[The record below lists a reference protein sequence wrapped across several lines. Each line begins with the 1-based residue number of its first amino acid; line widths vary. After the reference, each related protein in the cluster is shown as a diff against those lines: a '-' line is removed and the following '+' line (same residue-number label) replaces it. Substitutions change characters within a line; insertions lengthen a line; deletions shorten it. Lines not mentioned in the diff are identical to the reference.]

1 MRRAAQ
7 LTLFLFCSSVAAAQE
22 PSGNPAE
29 LTGIRVS
36 DQSAAEVQI
45 QLSTTHPVAS
55 PEVVG
60 TYRDSLV
67 LELPGTVYRALP
79 RRVQV
84 GRAGIKAVRVW
95 MQSERPAST
104 RVLVEIERTEQYT
117 VTSDGTTVVLRVGPT
132 LAPVGSAEIHDTA
145 EIFGRRTPA
154 PAARGGT
161 SASLGAALTGIFH
174 RSAGKPV
181 VYKGPTLKDNSNVP
195 PASPDAKSA
204 ADSASQATQTPA
216 PSTAAQ
222 STPDTAPS
230 REEDPVNAAQVATS
244 TPQGPP
250 PELPTGEPS
259 ADKAVAVPETGA
271 RIEVTKNPPPTDVEP
286 AAQSPSSAGNSAA
299 PAPSV
304 AHIDVALP
312 AASAST
318 DSLASA
324 SSVALPQPASE
335 PTSVPV
341 ASSNSAV
348 AGSIKA
354 PPPMANPGVRTEFH
368 VKFVEA
374 DSAYIDGGRSSGLV
388 EGMKL
393 LVKDARGEGSHSS
406 DPNPAA
412 ELVVVGAAETSAVTE
427 IHKLQR
433 EVVAG
438 DAAFLSSETVEALV
452 QQQAVSAT
460 RNYPAVITFSEG
472 GDALDEEAHAFVPKP
487 PLPSVNR
494 AVGRI
499 GFDYIRTTSTDASQL
514 TSLSYGAVLRVD
526 YTRIGGTYWDLRGYW
541 RGNFTSNSAASQQ
554 TLQDLLNRTYH
565 LALTYENPGSRW
577 VLGAGR
583 MYLPWAVSLQTID
596 GGYLGARLGHG
607 TTFGIFGGS
616 TPDPTSW
623 NYNPDRHLGGSF
635 FNATGGTFDGF
646 HYSST
651 LGAGE
656 EFQNV
661 QYSTTTTAGTTTSS
675 YQDNRPFAFL
685 ENSISYSRRFSV
697 FEALQVDHPSGNPVV
712 ASPGTGLSSSFLTV
726 RVEPVS
732 RIELTANDTYF
743 RDIPTFDPQLI
754 GTGLLDRYLFQ
765 GWSGGVRI
773 EPIKKIFVYTEL
785 GRSSRSGDAS
795 ASLNQLY
802 GMTIGELPK
811 LKLRADAH
819 YSKFSSSFGSG
830 IYRAFSLSRSI
841 GDRFHFEVLGG
852 DQDFTSSL
860 AGNQNARF
868 VTTNVDTSLGASLFL
883 QGGFTT
889 YRGQLQNYNQMYV
902 IIGYQFDSKWKR
914 KK

>member
-1 MRRAAQ
+1 
-7 LTLFLFCSSVAAAQE
+7 
-22 PSGNPAE
+22 
-29 LTGIRVS
+29 
-36 DQSAAEVQI
+36 
-45 QLSTTHPVAS
+45 
-55 PEVVG
+55 
-60 TYRDSLV
+60 
-67 LELPGTVYRALP
+67 
-79 RRVQV
+79 
-84 GRAGIKAVRVW
+84 
-95 MQSERPAST
+95 
-104 RVLVEIERTEQYT
+104 
-117 VTSDGTTVVLRVGPT
+117 
-132 LAPVGSAEIHDTA
+132 
-145 EIFGRRTPA
+145 
-154 PAARGGT
+154 
-161 SASLGAALTGIFH
+161 
-174 RSAGKPV
+174 
-181 VYKGPTLKDNSNVP
+181 
-195 PASPDAKSA
+195 
-204 ADSASQATQTPA
+204 
-216 PSTAAQ
+216 
-222 STPDTAPS
+222 
-230 REEDPVNAAQVATS
+230 
-244 TPQGPP
+244 
-250 PELPTGEPS
+250 
-259 ADKAVAVPETGA
+259 
-271 RIEVTKNPPPTDVEP
+271 
-286 AAQSPSSAGNSAA
+286 
-299 PAPSV
+299 
-304 AHIDVALP
+304 
-312 AASAST
+312 
-318 DSLASA
+318 
-324 SSVALPQPASE
+324 
-335 PTSVPV
+335 
-341 ASSNSAV
+341 
-348 AGSIKA
+348 
-354 PPPMANPGVRTEFH
+354 
-368 VKFVEA
+368 
-374 DSAYIDGGRSSGLV
+374 
-388 EGMKL
+388 
-393 LVKDARGEGSHSS
+393 
-406 DPNPAA
+406 
-412 ELVVVGAAETSAVTE
+412 VTE

-438 DAAFLSSETVEALV
+438 DAAFLSTESVEALV

-514 TSLSYGAVLRVD
+514 TSLSYGAVLRAD
-526 YTRIGGTYWDLRGYW
+526 YTRIGGTYWNLRGYW
-541 RGNFTSNSAASQQ
+541 RGNFSSNSAASQQ

-565 LALTYENPGSRW
+565 LALTYENPDSRW
-577 VLGAGR
+577 VLGVGR

-596 GGYLGARLGHG
+596 GGYVGARLGHG

-623 NYNPDRHLGGSF
+623 NYNPDRHLGGSY

-661 QYSTTTTAGTTTSS
+661 QYSTTTTTGTTTSS

-697 FEALQVDHPSGNPVV
+697 FEALQVDRPSGNPVV

-732 RIELTANDTYF
+732 RVELTANDTYF

-785 GRSSRSGDAS
+785 GRSSRTGDAS

-802 GMTIGELPK
+802 GITLGELPK

-852 DQDFTSSL
+852 NQDFASSL
-860 AGNQNARF
+860 VGNQNARF
-868 VTTNVDTSLGASLFL
+868 VTTNIDTSLGASLFL